1 MYFYK
6 VKKKTALGFGLAD
19 ANNYIQMDKQGPAV
33 QHKELYSIACEKLPW
48 KRI

>member
-6 VKKKTALGFGLAD
+6 VKKKQLWALGLVD

-33 QHKELYSIACEKLPW
+33 QHKELYSIACEKLLW